1 MSRQIEISGVNMRA
15 IAEAKASHHKTCAAP
30 AWGVAMHEIA
40 IERCGWEEGEE
51 IVGLKP
57 DAASASAMPGDHRV
71 GERLAHREQ
80 HPWGGRVL
88 EARDRR
94 LRRQPAAHNSR
105 GDRGSE
111 SPDPRGC

>member
-51 IVGLKP
+51 IVGLK
-57 DAASASAMPGDHRV
+57 
-71 GERLAHREQ
+71 
-80 HPWGGRVL
+80 L
-88 EARDRR
+88 EADNKPSTMEFVLLCDANRPPITPEEIEEAN
-94 LRRQPAAHNSR
+94 RQILEDAEREKVPAGVDEEEYA
-105 GDRGSE
+105 
-111 SPDPRGC
+111 